1 MKISQLCCLSQDVL
15 SGELLEAV
23 FIDQVIKEPNSKE
36 ADEQS
41 RGGQDPKQRRLSLL
55 TLY

>member
-1 MKISQLCCLSQDVL
+1 MKIRQLCCLSQEVL

-23 FIDQVIKEPNSKE
+23 FIDQVVKNPDSKE

>member
-1 MKISQLCCLSQDVL
+1 MKISQLCRLSQEVL

-23 FIDQVIKEPNSKE
+23 FIDQVLKDPNSKE

-41 RGGQDPKQRRLSLL
+41 RGGQDPQQRRLSLL

>member
-1 MKISQLCCLSQDVL
+1 MKISQLCRLSQEVL

-23 FIDQVIKEPNSKE
+23 FIDQVLKNPDSKE
-36 ADEQS
+36 ADAQS
-41 RGGQDPKQRRLSLL
+41 RGGQEPQRRRLSLL

>member
-1 MKISQLCCLSQDVL
+1 MKISQLCHLSEEVL

-23 FIDQVIKEPNSKE
+23 FIEQVVKNPDSKE

-41 RGGQDPKQRRLSLL
+41 RGGQDPQQRRLSLP

>member
-23 FIDQVIKEPNSKE
+23 FIDQVVKEPNSKE

-41 RGGQDPKQRRLSLL
+41 RGGQDPQQRRLYLL
-55 TLY
+55 ALY

>member
-1 MKISQLCCLSQDVL
+1 MKISQLCRLSQEVL
-15 SGELLEAV
+15 SEELLEAV
-23 FIDQVIKEPNSKE
+23 FIDQVLKDPNSKE

-41 RGGQDPKQRRLSLL
+41 RGDQDPQQRRLSLL